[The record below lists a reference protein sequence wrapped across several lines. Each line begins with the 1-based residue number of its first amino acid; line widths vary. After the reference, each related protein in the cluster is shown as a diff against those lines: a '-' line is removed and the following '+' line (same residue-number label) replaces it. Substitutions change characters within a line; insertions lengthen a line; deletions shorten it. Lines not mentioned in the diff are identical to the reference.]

1 MDRSNEGID
10 YDQTFAPVATWES
23 IRLCWEWSRTNGR
36 TKQLDYVLAFP
47 QAPVDRECFMKM
59 PLGITDEPGEWAL
72 RVKYLRPETR
82 RKYVYLIDKLVN
94 EIGFTQS
101 RHDECVFYRGNVIYL
116 LYTDDSIL
124 AGPDE
129 DELND
134 VVEDIKAA
142 GLTSQ
147 TKEISKIS

>member
-1 MDRSNEGID
+1 
-10 YDQTFAPVATWES
+10 
-23 IRLCWEWSRTNGR
+23 
-36 TKQLDYVLAFP
+36 
-47 QAPVDRECFMKM
+47 MKM
-59 PLGITDEPGEWAL
+59 PLGITVDEPGEWAL

-82 RKYVYLIDKLVN
+82 MEPVYLIDKLVN